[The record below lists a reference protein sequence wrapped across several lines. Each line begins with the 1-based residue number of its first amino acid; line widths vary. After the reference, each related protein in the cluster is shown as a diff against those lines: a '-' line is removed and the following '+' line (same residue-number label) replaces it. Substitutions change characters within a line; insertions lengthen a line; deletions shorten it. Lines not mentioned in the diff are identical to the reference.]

1 MTSINLII
9 VLIVGTGVGALT
21 GLAIGGLVDQLYLAI
36 TAGFLATIIAGI
48 VRNTIMMRV
57 GPEPELEGMP
67 LERMPQSRL
76 SSIYSAVTIDRRI
89 PLRMIAYSALASLAG
104 STSAV
109 LVAAQSGMTSSV
121 LIGTLAGLFSGILM
135 AILLLA
141 YDTPRPRLSL
151 RLPEAERDL
160 LRNVFTGLDDV
171 QIARLL
177 VAGQFNDIAKGTTLT
192 EENKPLDTLFFICA
206 GHAKV
211 TVAGSEIAHLEKGNF
226 VGEIAFLTEN
236 PATATVVAED
246 SVRALVFDRGELN
259 QFFRNEAEVAGLI
272 YQLLGRE
279 LAQKL
284 RARNIDIYLRG
295 SAKPISLTA
304 NP

>member
-67 LERMPQSRL
+67 LERMPQS
-76 SSIYSAVTIDRRI
+76 VTIDRRI
-89 PLRMIAYSALASLAG
+89 PLRMIAYSAIASLAG

-109 LVAAQSGMTSSV
+109 LVATQSGGTSSV

-141 YDTPRPRLSL
+141 YDTPRPKLSL
-151 RLPEAERDL
+151 RLPEAEREL
-160 LRNVFTGLDDV
+160 LRSVFTGLDDV

-177 VAGQFNDIAKGTTLT
+177 VAGRFNDIAKGTTLA
-192 EENKPLDTLFFICA
+192 EENKPLQTLFFICA
-206 GHAKV
+206 GHVKV
-211 TVAGSEIAHLEKGNF
+211 TVAGREVAHLEKGNF
-226 VGEIAFLTEN
+226 VGEIAFLTEK

-246 SVRALVFDRGELN
+246 SVRALVFERTELN
-259 QFFRNEAEVAGLI
+259 QFFRNEAEVAGLV

-279 LAQKL
+279 LAQKIKVS
-284 RARNIDIYLRG
+284 NIR
-295 SAKPISLTA
+295 ISEA
-304 NP
+304 AF